1 MLFSGF
7 VSGANNSNIPRIMN
21 IIAEAFYR
29 DVIEPSV
36 MEGFRMLNI
45 VRQVQ
50 SNESFFQSI
59 VQQMAPEL
67 QQALHVALHTIPSST

>member
-1 MLFSGF
+1 MIYI
-7 VSGANNSNIPRIMN
+7 SGANNSNIPRIIN

-29 DVIEPSV
+29 DAIEPGK
-36 MEGFRMLNI
+36 MESYRMLNI

-50 SNESFFQSI
+50 SNESFFQTV

-67 QQALHVALHTIPSST
+67 QQALHVALHTIPST